1 MECYVRKK
9 RRGKTA
15 IFILAAIFIFAFL
28 GIAYTNK
35 KLDALVC
42 DAAIPQ
48 IRNALS
54 EMINDAVEK
63 VISSSDAEYL
73 SVKTDSGGRTLSI
86 AANTKEINILAAAI
100 SSEIAARLAELDEF
114 YVHISLSNIYD
125 DEIIFGRFP
134 NLSIPANV
142 TPNGSIERS
151 VQSTI
156 ESAGINQSLY
166 KIELSV
172 SLKVTAMMLIS
183 TVDVET
189 YTNVCIAQALI
200 VGDVPSVYAGD
211 L

>member
-9 RRGKTA
+9 SRRKRA
-15 IFILAAIFIFAFL
+15 FLFLAAILLFVFS
-28 GIAYTNK
+28 GIIYTNK

-48 IRNALS
+48 LQNSLTV
-54 EMINDAVEK
+54 MINEAVEA
-63 VISSSDAEYL
+63 VISSYDAEFISVRTGSDGKIL
-73 SVKTDSGGRTLSI
+73 SVT
-86 AANTKEINILAAAI
+86 ANTGEINLLAAKVSA
-100 SSEIAARLAELDEF
+100 EIAERISAIEEY

-134 NLSIPANV
+134 NLSIPANI
-142 TPNGSIERS
+142 TPNGSVERKIT
-151 VQSTI
+151 STI

-166 KIELSV
+166 KIELSL
-172 SLKVTAMMLIS
+172 SLKVRAMMLIS

-200 VGDVPSVYAGD
+200 VGDVPSVYASE